1 MHLFKETYTIIPHL
15 IVSVI
20 IAINRGTPNLLA
32 TIENMGLAIPIN
44 GSPKGH
50 LPPRSLQISG
60 LGLTLKDPS
69 NVGYLSVFKLCRYVL
84 EHQTKK
90 NGTLTVDALDI

>member
-1 MHLFKETYTIIPHL
+1 MHLFKETYTILLHL
-15 IVSVI
+15 TVFVI
-20 IAINRGTPNLLA
+20 IAISRGTLNLLA

-44 GSPKGH
+44 GSPKGD

-60 LGLTLKDPS
+60 LGQTLKDPS

-90 NGTLTVDALDI
+90 NGTLTVDALDT